1 MVWPIRE
8 AEYGNYH
15 WLRKEVTAVMP
26 DYPKDASL
34 LDYQQRSVI
43 DSIIEGGLFRFYFPP
58 PSEMTIPDATEAQK
72 ERLRRAPHSW
82 SFLQLT
88 VEIAME
94 SGKSEY
100 ELPIDFGNFL
110 GEPTTSRSNSNRL
123 AIAQETHLRQLISS
137 EGKTDNPQY
146 CAKKVVS
153 GEGASRSRNSL
164 LVYPIPNGAETITV
178 QYAVVPPRL
187 SNEYPWPLGGTEHA
201 QAILACCLAVM
212 EERSGGGSQVYRQKM
227 IETLA
232 SSVLLDIQSAAAT
245 TEGVWPDDDDPSLLT
260 SRGQILKRIGIHIG
274 AGPNARVWTASQ
286 NAKIKE
292 IFKEGMRL
300 ACNPPPIPGMKYPH
314 QWGWLTPLATIT
326 TAADVFAYDLPA
338 DFAYIDGPMT
348 LAPSDYM
355 LYPPVEIIGE
365 FQVRNLLQESQASSR
380 PTKAAVRVKAPLDDN
395 DPTRYELILWPLPD
409 GVYQLQYRYRINPEV
424 LS

>member
-1 MVWPIRE
+1 MVWPISE

-15 WLRKEVTAVMP
+15 WLRKEVAAVMP
-26 DYPKDASL
+26 EYPKDASM
-34 LDYQQRSVI
+34 LDHQQRSVI

-88 VEIAME
+88 KEITTE
-94 SGKSEY
+94 SGKYEY
-100 ELPIDFGNFL
+100 DLPLDFGNFL
-110 GEPTTSRSNSNRL
+110 GEPTTSRAGSNRL
-123 AIAQETHLRQLISS
+123 AIAQETHLRQLINS
-137 EGKTDNPQY
+137 EGSTDNPQY
-146 CAKKVVS
+146 VAKKIVS
-153 GEGASRSRNSL
+153 GEGYSQSRSSL

-178 QYAVVPPRL
+178 QYAGVPPRL
-187 SNEYPWPLGGTEHA
+187 TNDSPWPLGGAEHA
-201 QAILACCLAVM
+201 QTILACCLAVM
-212 EERSGGGSQVYRQKM
+212 EERAGGGGQVYRQKM
-227 IETLA
+227 LEMIA
-232 SSVLLDIQSAAAT
+232 SSVLLDVQSAAST
-245 TEGVWPDDDDPSLLT
+245 TEGVWPEDADPSLLT

-274 AGPNARVWTASQ
+274 AGPNSKVWTASQ

-292 IFKEGMRL
+292 IYKEGMRL

-314 QWGWLTPLATIT
+314 QWGWLTPLATIST
-326 TAADVFAYDLPA
+326 VANQSAYELPA
-338 DFAYIDGPMT
+338 DFAYMDGPLT

-355 LYPPVEIIGE
+355 LYPPVEILGE

-380 PTKAAVRVKAPLDDN
+380 PTKAAIRVKAPLDDN
-395 DPTRYELILWPLPD
+395 DATRYELILWPLPD
-409 GVYQLQYRYRINPEV
+409 DVYQLQYRYRINPEV